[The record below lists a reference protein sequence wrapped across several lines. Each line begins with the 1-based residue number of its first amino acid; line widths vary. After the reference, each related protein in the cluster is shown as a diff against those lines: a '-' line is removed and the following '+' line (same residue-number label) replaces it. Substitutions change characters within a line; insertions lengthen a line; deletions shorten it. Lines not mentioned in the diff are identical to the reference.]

1 MRRAEM
7 EIKDREAIEAIL
19 HKATVCRLGLCRDGV
34 PYVVPLSFG
43 YRDNVLCFHSAP
55 EGRKIDALRENPRV
69 CFEVDIDQ
77 ELVPGE
83 SPCAWTVRYRSV
95 IGSGKARLVESGEEK
110 RAALDVILDHYGQ
123 GAAEYDW
130 EALEKV
136 AVIEVRIESMTG
148 KQSGY

>member
-1 MRRAEM
+1 MRRADR

-19 HKATVCRLGLCRDGV
+19 QRATVCRLGLCRDGV

-43 YRDNVLCFHSAP
+43 YKDNVLYFHSAP
-55 EGRKIDALRENPRV
+55 EGRKIDTIRENPHV

-77 ELVPGE
+77 EVVPGDA
-83 SPCAWTVRYRSV
+83 PCGWTVRYRSV
-95 IGSGKARLVESGEEK
+95 IGWGNARLVESVEEK
-110 RAALDVILDHYGQ
+110 RSALDVILNHYSEGSR
-123 GAAEYDW
+123 EYGR

-136 AVIEVRIESMTG
+136 AVFEVEIETMTG

>member
-1 MRRAEM
+1 MRRAER

-19 HKATVCRLGLCRDGV
+19 HKATVCRLGLCRNGV

-43 YRDNVLCFHSAP
+43 YRDNVLYFHSAP
-55 EGRKIDALRENPRV
+55 EGRKIDTIRENPHV

-95 IGSGKARLVESGEEK
+95 IGWGRARLVESVEEK
-110 RAALDVILDHYGQ
+110 RAALDVILDRYSQGRGEYGR
-123 GAAEYDW
+123 

-136 AVIEVRIESMTG
+136 AVIEVEIESMTG